1 VKAAGRR
8 VHPLAL
14 VVGAVIAANLVVAGI
29 DRLAGGTE
37 GPRSSSYATAPDGLA
52 GYADLL
58 ARSDHPVTRLR
69 SPLDEDPPNPAAT
82 LVVLDPP
89 GLAPAEARALRDFL
103 AAGGRLVIGGR
114 GPQPWLPEIL
124 GDPPAWTGG
133 GVHEAAMIAPAT
145 EVAGLTAVRAG
156 AEGYWSNSGA
166 TLPVLG
172 RGIKSIVNVTGAEG
186 GRAVLLADPS
196 ILHNR
201 FLARAENAALG
212 LRLAGEAGRPVTFVE
227 SVHGYGSATG
237 LGALPSSWR
246 AAGAVGM
253 VAALVLLWARG
264 RRLGPP
270 EDDARP
276 LPPPRRDYVVSLAG
290 ALART
295 SRPAD
300 AVAPLQVSAR
310 QRLARSAGLGPDAD
324 EAALRA
330 AAADRG
336 LPEGLTAALFRPA
349 TSETDVL
356 SVGRAA
362 AWLHDGRAPKGG
374 NR

>member
-1 VKAAGRR
+1 VTAEGRR

-37 GPRSSSYATAPDGLA
+37 GPRSSSYATAPEGLA
-52 GYADLL
+52 AYADLL
-58 ARSDHPVTRLR
+58 TRSDHPVTRLR
-69 SPLDEDPPNPAAT
+69 SPLHEDPPPPATT

-89 GLAPAEARALRDFL
+89 ALVPAEARALREFL
-103 AAGGRLVIGGR
+103 AAGGRLVVGGR
-114 GPQPWLPEIL
+114 GPHPWLPEIL
-124 GDPPAWTGG
+124 PDPPAWTGG
-133 GVHEAAMIAPAT
+133 GVHEAGMIAPAT

-156 AEGYWSNSGA
+156 AEGYWSDAGA
-166 TLPVLG
+166 TLPALG
-172 RGIKSIVNVTGAEG
+172 RGAKSIVNVAATGG
-186 GRAVLLADPS
+186 GRVVLLADAT

-201 FLARAENAALG
+201 YLARAENAALG
-212 LRLAGEAGRPVTFVE
+212 LRLAGEAGRPVMFVE
-227 SVHGYGSATG
+227 SVHGYGAATG

-246 AAGAVGM
+246 AAGVVGV

-276 LPPPRRDYVVSLAG
+276 LPPPRRDYVVALAG

-295 SRPAD
+295 NRPAE
-300 AVAPLQVSAR
+300 AVAPLQDSAR
-310 QRLARSAGLGPDAD
+310 RRLARSAGLAPDAD

-330 AAADRG
+330 AATARG
-336 LPEGLTAALFRPA
+336 LPEGLTAVLFRPA
-349 TSETDVL
+349 TSESDVL
-356 SVGRAA
+356 SVGRSAA
-362 AWLHDGRAPKGG
+362 RLQQAGVDR
-374 NR
+374 